1 MAEDLEMEEP
11 YDNKVR
17 LMAGK
22 FNFDIS
28 IVQECFE
35 KSLYPSLLKE
45 KQYKDFRKDLKNL
58 QAFKKTIQKVLM
70 FMQSIAVS
78 SEL

>member
-17 LMAGK
+17 LMAEK

-58 QAFKKTIQKVLM
+58 QAFKKQYKKVLM

>member
-17 LMAGK
+17 LMAEK

-45 KQYKDFRKDLKNL
+45 KEPAPNKSGIYFLK
-58 QAFKKTIQKVLM
+58 
-70 FMQSIAVS
+70 
-78 SEL
+78 